1 MYNVELENNLISVDI
16 VDMMQDYVSVQLDI
30 DSTRIKAAANV
41 AQTIDITRVIGVANL
56 QRVKDPQNAV
66 DDAFREMIIPA
77 WIYYTHARLLKMFNG
92 TLTDS
97 GYIVT
102 EDAERGAKQSAKDA
116 EQAYSIAEMYMN
128 IALDYLD
135 DESDTD
141 VNIDRDILT
150 PKFRTFGGGE
160 QRGSN

>member
-16 VDMMQDYVSVQLDI
+16 VSIMEDYVSVQLDI

-41 AQTIDITRVIGVANL
+41 AQTIDITRVIGQENL
-56 QRVKDPQNAV
+56 ERAKDPQNAV

-77 WIYYTHARLLKMFNG
+77 WVYYTQSRLLKMFNG

-97 GYIVT
+97 GYIVS
-102 EDAERGAKQSAKDA
+102 EEAERGIKQASKDA
-116 EQAYSIAEMYMN
+116 EQAYSIAEVYMN
-128 IALDYLD
+128 IALDSLD

-150 PKFRTFGGGE
+150 PKFRVFGGGE